1 MMKECLFSQCPEV
14 AVRRRH
20 RAAGFTIFE
29 VMAAA
34 IVMAF
39 AIATS
44 ITTLQ
49 RGYRTIDL
57 ARSTTIAGQIL
68 QSVMEDIRLQTW
80 AQLGAAETAAGTG
93 VAATVTIGSS
103 FHGNDA
109 IAMRIV
115 SNYVI
120 TR

>member
-1 MMKECLFSQCPEV
+1 MNDRPVFPACPTS
-14 AVRRRH
+14 RRRSF
-20 RAAGFTIFE
+20 RRTGGFTIFE

-57 ARSTTIAGQIL
+57 ARSTTIAGQLL
-68 QSVMEDIRLQTW
+68 QSVMEDLRLQTW
-80 AQLGAAETAAGTG
+80 AQITTLQTAAGNG
-93 VAATVTIGSS
+93 VPATVTIGES

-109 IAMRIV
+109 QAIRIIQ
-115 SNYVI
+115 S
-120 TR
+120 